1 MRTVKSVELRTVAIP
16 GGSRDWWHIAHDDTT
31 RSGLHLVVIPA
42 DSMHW
47 RAAEYGID
55 PADAALL
62 LDIVTHEHLAPVH
75 PEHPNFLY
83 NTTATR
89 ARQHYLAGIEA
100 IRGDHGLLDPDNLL
114 EQIRQHH
121 AASVDHA
128 EHDNKTDRVRKT
140 RAARMEA
147 LRRG

>member
-1 MRTVKSVELRTVAIP
+1 MRTVKSVELRTVDIP
-16 GGSRDWWHIAHDDTT
+16 GGSRDWWHIIHDDTT
-31 RSGLHLVVIPA
+31 RPGLYAMIIPA

-47 RAAEYGID
+47 RAAEYSID

-75 PEHPNFLY
+75 SDHPNFLY

-89 ARQHYLAGIEA
+89 ARAHYLAGIEA
-100 IRGDHGLLDPDNLL
+100 VRDTHGLADPDNLL

-121 AASVDHA
+121 TATVDLD
-128 EHDNKTDRVRKT
+128 EHDNKTDRVRQT

-147 LRRG
+147 LRCG